1 MKKVRL
7 GERRKERNG
16 QDFSAQGKH
25 ILTRKGQGKYSP
37 ENTSPSLERLN
48 EKRGA

>member
-1 MKKVRL
+1 MERVRL
-7 GERRKERNG
+7 GKGRKERDG
-16 QDFSAQGKH
+16 QDVSAQGKH
-25 ILTRKGQGKYSP
+25 ILIRKGQGKYSP